1 MSALS
6 TISAYV
12 PQVGATAAAIKTAA
26 SAVKSAA
33 SSIEDAAQDAAKRA
47 KIKQTAEKF
56 ESSFMSV
63 MMQQMFEG
71 VKTEEPFGGGQGE
84 EMFKSV
90 LTDAM
95 SKEVTKAGGIGLAS
109 TIQREM
115 LKLQGLKEQ

>member
-6 TISAYV
+6 SLSTLV
-12 PQVGATAAAIKTAA
+12 PQLNAAASAAKTATKAATAAVDAVAA
-26 SAVKSAA
+26 SA
-33 SSIEDAAQDAAKRA
+33 EDKAKRA
-47 KIKQTAEKF
+47 KIRTTAETF
-56 ESSFMSV
+56 EASFLSV

-71 VKTEEPFGGGQGE
+71 VKTSEPFGGGNGE

-95 SKEVTKAGGIGLAS
+95 SKQVTKAGGIGLAS

-115 LKLQGLKEQ
+115 LKMQGLKE

>member
-6 TISAYV
+6 ALTGVAAKIDTV
-12 PQVGATAAAIKTAA
+12 ATAAKNAVA
-26 SAVKSAA
+26 SVEEK
-33 SSIEDAAQDAAKRA
+33 AKRA
-47 KIKQTAEKF
+47 KIADTAKAF

-71 VKTEEPFGGGQGE
+71 VKTSEPFGGGQGE
-84 EMFKSV
+84 AMFKSV

-95 SKEVTKAGGIGLAS
+95 SKQVTQAGGIGLAS

-115 LKLQGLKEQ
+115 LKLQGLKE